1 MHTDDGTGI
10 AIPEELAKDVA
21 PSLSHITIAIASD
34 SVQQRSRLRKLAENA
49 GMQVALIEPLTRLFL
64 HKLEKANA
72 AVVLLDLHDNV
83 DHDEAILNELLD
95 NVTIPII
102 FNDVTALTLNDPQ
115 HAAKSYYGLLRKI
128 AESTGN
134 ESIDVTSLTT
144 IDQSRVTGKAFA
156 ERAVND
162 QNIIAR
168 SVWVLGASLGGPEM
182 LKRFLS
188 GLPADI
194 PAAFVIAQHLGA
206 NFVQLLAAQ
215 LNRKCKLEVMPAK
228 EGHLLRHQQVVI
240 APVNERLVINPIGNI
255 EFEAVPEQSTYTPS
269 IDRVI
274 TDVANRYGKR
284 AGAIVFSGMGD
295 DGRHGCQYLRERG
308 GQVWVQSAETCVISS
323 MPDTIRR
330 NCDVQ
335 VVGSPE
341 YLAKRLTGYLMT
353 RRMEMNK

>member
-1 MHTDDGTGI
+1 MQTDDGTGT
-10 AIPEELAKDVA
+10 AITEEMTKEVI
-21 PSLSHITIAIASD
+21 PSLSHVTIAIASD
-34 SVQQRSRLRKLAENA
+34 SLQQRSRLRKLAENA

-72 AVVLLDLHDNV
+72 AVVLLDLHDNI
-83 DHDEAILNELLD
+83 DHDEQLLNDLLD

-102 FNDVTALTLNDPQ
+102 FNDVTALTLNDPH

-134 ESIDVTSLTT
+134 ENFDVTSLTN
-144 IDQSRVTGKAFA
+144 IEQSRVAGKSYA
-156 ERAVND
+156 ERTVTD

-168 SVWVLGASLGGPEM
+168 TVWVLGASLGGPEM

-188 GLPADI
+188 GLPGDI

-215 LNRKCKLEVMPAK
+215 LNRKCKLEVLPEK

-240 APVNERLVINPIGNI
+240 APVNERLIINPIGNI
-255 EFEAVPEQSTYTPS
+255 EFEAVMEQSTYTPS

-274 TDVANRYGKR
+274 ADVADRYGNR
-284 AGAIVFSGMGD
+284 AGVIVFSGMGD
-295 DGRHGCQYLRERG
+295 DGRLGCQYLRERG

-353 RRMEMNK
+353 RQMGMNK